1 MKPQTKLVL
10 RHLREHGS
18 ITSREA
24 LRAYGC
30 DRLAARV
37 WELRREFGY
46 RVDKTMEAQRDG
58 AHFAR
63 HFLARTR
70 RRAA

>member
-1 MKPQTKLVL
+1 MKPQTKMVL

-37 WELRREFGY
+37 WEVRQAGY
-46 RVDKTMEAQRDG
+46 RVEKTMEAQQDG

-63 HFLARTR
+63 YFLARKR
-70 RRAA
+70 RRAK